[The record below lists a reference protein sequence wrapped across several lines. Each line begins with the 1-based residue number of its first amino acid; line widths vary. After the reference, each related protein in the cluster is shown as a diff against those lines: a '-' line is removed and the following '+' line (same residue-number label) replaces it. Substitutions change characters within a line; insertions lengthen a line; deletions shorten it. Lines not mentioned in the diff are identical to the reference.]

1 MKAAYKF
8 HEMGQSLWQDGITR
22 GMLDGGRL
30 MRAIEEW
37 SVTGLTF
44 DPFLFTQAIRSSSVY
59 DDAIGKRLKK
69 EMVGEK
75 LLFDLALEDLR
86 HAADL
91 FRPIHDR
98 TDGLDGWVAI
108 GVSPLIAHEAGS
120 VLAAAKDLY
129 RRAGRPN
136 FMVTIPGSRVCL
148 PAVEEAIEAGVPVN
162 VGLLFSREHYLAAAE
177 AFLRGTERRIA
188 AGLSPGIASIAS
200 LSIGLW
206 DAAVAGRA
214 PDGLDNQLGIAV
226 AGSTYKACRELLQSP
241 RWERAF
247 HAGARPHRLLWA
259 GSGAP
264 VSNGRAPSCAVGLAA
279 PMTIHT
285 MPEGAL
291 EKFFEPGEPC
301 LPIPADGGDCE
312 FVLARFQESSIQIEA
327 LADQF
332 QNEEVDRSVKSW
344 IELLSVLA
352 SKSAALAAP
361 RSQPSL

>member
-1 MKAAYKF
+1 MNATQPF
-8 HEMGQSLWQDGITR
+8 HELGQSLWLEGITR
-22 GMLDGGRL
+22 DMLDGGRVKQ
-30 MRAIEEW
+30 AIEEW
-37 SVTGLTF
+37 AVTGVIF
-44 DPFLFTQAIRSSSVY
+44 DPVLFIPAIRSSPSY
-59 DDAIGKRLKK
+59 DAAIGKKLKK
-69 EMVGEK
+69 EMVGED

-86 HAADL
+86 YAADL
-91 FRPIHDR
+91 LRPIHDR
-98 TDGLDGWVAI
+98 TDGVDGWAVI
-108 GVSPLIAHEAGS
+108 GVSPLIAHDAGR
-120 VLAAAKDLY
+120 VLAAAKDLH

-136 FMVTIPGSRVCL
+136 FLVTIPGSRVCI

-177 AFLRGTERRIA
+177 AFLRGTERRID

-200 LSIGLW
+200 LSVGRW

-226 AGSTYKACRELLQSP
+226 ARSTYKACRELLHSP

-259 GSGAP
+259 GSGAAA
-264 VSNGRAPSCAVGLAA
+264 SNGRAPSYAVGLAA
-279 PMTIHT
+279 PMTIHK

-301 LPIPADGGDCE
+301 LPIPADGGDFE
-312 FVLARFQESSIQIEA
+312 SVLARFQKSGIQIEE

-332 QNEEVDRSVKSW
+332 QNEEVDRDVKSW

-352 SKSAALAAP
+352 SKSATLAAP
-361 RSQPSL
+361 QSQPSL